1 MKSPKLISAHAGYPR
16 WLNSGAD
23 FLEID
28 VRRDH
33 RGVIVDS
40 HDELR
45 PADMRRATYDEILER
60 AAGRIGLHLDLKE
73 AGFEVEL
80 VARALDRFPARKVVV
95 TPDFESSAKTIKTH
109 FPQVRVSPIDL
120 VTLDQSHAIRADGR
134 PIWIWTVD
142 DPKRMRQLIDD
153 DRIEC
158 IITNRP
164 DLALELRK
172 ARS

>member
-1 MKSPKLISAHAGYPR
+1 MLISAHAGYPR
-16 WLNSGAD
+16 WLDSGAD

-28 VRRDH
+28 IRRDH

-40 HDELR
+40 HDGPR
-45 PADMRRATYDEILER
+45 PGERQATYDEILDR

-80 VARALDRFPARKVVV
+80 VSKALERFPAEKVVV
-95 TPDFESSAKTIKTH
+95 TPDFELSAKSLKAH
-109 FPQVRVSPIDL
+109 FPQVRVSPIDFM
-120 VTLDQSHAIRADGR
+120 THDESHPIRDGGK

-142 DPKRMRQLIDD
+142 DPRRMRLLMDD
-153 DRIEC
+153 PRIEC

-164 DLALELRK
+164 DLAMKLRK